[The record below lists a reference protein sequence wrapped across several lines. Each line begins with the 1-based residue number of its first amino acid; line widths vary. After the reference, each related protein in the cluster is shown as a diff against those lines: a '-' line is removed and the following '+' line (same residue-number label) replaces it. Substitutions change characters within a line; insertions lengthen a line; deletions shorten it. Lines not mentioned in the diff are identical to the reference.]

1 MNNLD
6 SQFISLSSN
15 LFDAKELFSLLLDLR
30 EFAELW
36 LKARKGIATRE
47 EKKQLS
53 KKVKELAEKLDIFP
67 FHGFFLKYFL
77 SKKPTI
83 LPKWIKIP
91 YVVDNILNLTLEY
104 LTYRCDHVI
113 WEDISN
119 RPENIDIYLKRNLNR
134 YEKANG
140 HIFEIVIRRWLKEVI
155 GNHWCNVQRLQIP
168 ALSGRKTSGKE
179 LDAVSIL
186 KRGGYYNVAVAEIK
200 LTLTREIAFG
210 TVEKRGVLEEFA
222 DKLQVLNDHFMKY
235 IKTKVYFSE
244 IAIIAGNT
252 LGYGQKRELNE
263 KLQKNIFKLQPRL
276 NCRKENIKLYDMNDI
291 LKILESR
298 PNSIKN
304 VIKHI
309 IAIRRA

>member
-30 EFAELW
+30 
-36 LKARKGIATRE
+36 
-47 EKKQLS
+47 
-53 KKVKELAEKLDIFP
+53 
-67 FHGFFLKYFL
+67 
-77 SKKPTI
+77 
-83 LPKWIKIP
+83 
-91 YVVDNILNLTLEY
+91 
-104 LTYRCDHVI
+104 
-113 WEDISN
+113 
-119 RPENIDIYLKRNLNR
+119 
-134 YEKANG
+134 
-140 HIFEIVIRRWLKEVI
+140 
-155 GNHWCNVQRLQIP
+155 
-168 ALSGRKTSGKE
+168 
-179 LDAVSIL
+179 
-186 KRGGYYNVAVAEIK
+186 
-200 LTLTREIAFG
+200 
-210 TVEKRGVLEEFA
+210 EFA

-263 KLQKNIFKLQPRL
+263 KLQKNIFKLQLRL

-291 LKILESR
+291 LKTLESR
-298 PNSIKN
+298 HNSIKN